1 MCLLRDNVKMHRSQY
16 DICTCIFYIY
26 FLLTMHIFNGAKS
39 DSNRMIVNKLQK
51 KSLFALNIFSAYD
64 NSFLL
69 NLIQF
74 CANCTK
80 ALDKIVFNIKPSKYS
95 AYIKV

>member
-1 MCLLRDNVKMHRSQY
+1 MCVLRDNVKMHRSQY
-16 DICTCIFYIY
+16 DICTCTFYIY
-26 FLLTMHIFNGAKS
+26 FLLTMHIFNGTKS

-74 CANCTK
+74 CANCIFK
-80 ALDKIVFNIKPSKYS
+80 KECILVEIINNKKNK
-95 AYIKV
+95 